1 MFGALRLIVFGFLF
15 LSVVYF
21 VVSIYSRSVRREKL
35 EKEWDQEVKSGDRDA
50 YVTVGMK
57 AYDKSLRK
65 RLIWLVFVVPVVVF
79 AAIFYLTNYA

>member
-50 YVTVGMK
+50 YVTEGMK

-65 RLIWLVFVVPVVVF
+65 RMIWLVFVVPVVVF

>member
-50 YVTVGMK
+50 YVTEGMK